1 MKILIKII
9 LIFFI
14 SINVGCGKKA
24 SLMNT
29 MNLKFLKMN
38 KVYNYN
44 KYLAYEKG
52 KLQIEKIS
60 LDKVM
65 KKFHS
70 PLFLLLCQSNKR

>member
-1 MKILIKII
+1 M
-9 LIFFI
+9 
-14 SINVGCGKKA
+14 SAVEKKLP
-24 SLMNT
+24 LMNT
-29 MNLKFLKMN
+29 KNLKILKMN

-65 KKFHS
+65 KNFIV
-70 PLFLLLCQSNKR
+70 LFFVTLLIK